1 MAGALAV
8 AGCAHPA
15 QEGDPPV
22 ETPGAGATL
31 ADPSRPPDASS
42 RPSSPP
48 DSTAEPIGLSQRT
61 PSPQAS
67 TAGASYRI
75 RYGWAVPESL
85 VRVAYHGDVPIAP
98 PPAPALPYLVELRA
112 TDYPDAQPSFSRMSF
127 VFRGGMPGYEVQYVS
142 QVIGAGSGLPIALP
156 GDSFLRVRFAPA
168 QAHDGHGHSSI
179 QRAPDTD
186 LGFPRLRGYRLA
198 GDYEGYVTYGLGIQ
212 GDGQLM
218 PIRIGELTRPDGEY
232 VITIDVRRE

>member
-1 MAGALAV
+1 MVPFRHQSHGIDVPERRQPDADELTRSVNHSPLMCRSARISELRRRAPRPLGMRHSRFLPLIMAGALAV

-112 TDYPDAQPSFSRMSF
+112 TDYPDA
-127 VFRGGMPGYEVQYVS
+127 
-142 QVIGAGSGLPIALP
+142 
-156 GDSFLRVRFAPA
+156 
-168 QAHDGHGHSSI
+168 
-179 QRAPDTD
+179 
-186 LGFPRLRGYRLA
+186 
-198 GDYEGYVTYGLGIQ
+198 
-212 GDGQLM
+212 
-218 PIRIGELTRPDGEY
+218 
-232 VITIDVRRE
+232 